1 MMKIEGHWEV
11 IQNLHDVSRII
22 REYYNYELADKLDN
36 LILEFEENQV
46 NTSYVEELE
55 GTIDA
60 IRALVG

>member
-55 GTIDA
+55 ETIDA